1 MNLSDLQL
9 KEVIN
14 ISTGKRIGSII
25 DVIVDT
31 KGNILKLLLE
41 ERRPSK
47 KLFSSNKEDIYVLWS
62 QIVRIGD
69 DIILIDG
76 AKDQ

>member
-25 DVIVDT
+25 DVIIDT

-47 KLFSSNKEDIYVLWS
+47 KLFSTNKEDTYILWS

-76 AKDQ
+76 IKE

>member
-25 DVIVDT
+25 DVIIDT

-47 KLFSSNKEDIYVLWS
+47 KLFSANKEDTYVLWS

-76 AKDQ
+76 VKD